1 MTEIF
6 LSPETG
12 KPLVRDVRP
21 MEISYKGLSITV
33 DMPGWYGE
41 DPDDSVHEGTD
52 LAVSDTALKQLK
64 IEADKLLAPADVK
77 RIRTKIGLT
86 QQQAG
91 AIIGGGPNA
100 FQKYEAGEVTV
111 SKGISNL
118 LRVLERHPEEIE
130 ELKKFA
136 RAIRHYQHL
145 IFRLCRSFAVA
156 ARTAHEL

>member
-1 MTEIF
+1 MTDTIS
-6 LSPETG
+6 SPETG

-21 MEISYKGLSITV
+21 MEITYKGASVTV

-41 DPDDSVHEGTD
+41 DENDSVHSGED
-52 LAVSDTALKQLK
+52 MQVSDAALKQLK
-64 IEADKLLAPADVK
+64 IETENLLSPDEVK
-77 RIRTKIGLT
+77 RIRIKVGLT

-100 FQKYEAGEVTV
+100 FQKYEAGEVSV

-136 RAIRHYQHL
+136 
-145 IFRLCRSFAVA
+145 
-156 ARTAHEL
+156 